1 MLVSVA
7 VITYNSS
14 MFVIETLE
22 SVKRQDYKQIQLVIS
37 DDCSTDDTIDKCRA
51 WLAKNKDRFVNPIIT
66 INDINKGVPGNL
78 NNAIKHCNGEW
89 IKSIAGDD
97 ILMDD
102 CISKNIKYSLDN
114 PKAQVIFSNLRRFTV
129 NNGIMEF
136 VQVETHKC
144 MVDFFK
150 SSIDDK
156 LRILYSG
163 NILPA
168 PAKIIKR
175 ELLLKYPY
183 NEKYKLFEDYPMWIN
198 LLRNK
203 IDFYYL
209 DDDTVYYRIGE
220 TLSNSKQ
227 YYFNERVDYYMR
239 LHFYDE
245 LCEELYCN
253 YPDIYMK
260 RLLLFF
266 KRDVYRFFFSNKVNI
281 FNKVMFKLL
290 VNKLKDYN

>member
-14 MFVIETLE
+14 RFVIETLE

-37 DDCSTDDTIDKCRA
+37 DDCSTDDTIDKCRV
-51 WLAKNKDRFVNPIIT
+51 WLDSNRDRFINPVITVNE
-66 INDINKGVPGNL
+66 INKGVPANL
-78 NNAIKHCNGEW
+78 NNAIRYCEGEW
-89 IKSIAGDD
+89 VKSIAGDD

-102 CISKNIKYSLDN
+102 CISKNIQYSLSN
-114 PKAQVIFSNLRRFTV
+114 PKAQVIFSNVRRFTI

-136 VQVETHKC
+136 VHAETHERL
-144 MVDFFK
+144 VNFFN
-150 SSIDDK
+150 SSVDDK

-168 PAKIIKR
+168 PAKIIKK

-198 LLRNK
+198 LLRNR
-203 IDFYYL
+203 IDFHFL
-209 DDDTVYYRIGE
+209 DSDTVYYRIGE
-220 TLSNSKQ
+220 TLTNSKRNF
-227 YYFNERVDYYMR
+227 FNERVDYYMR

-245 LCEELYCN
+245 LCEELYCH
-253 YPDIYMK
+253 YPDIYLK
-260 RLLLFF
+260 RL
-266 KRDVYRFFFSNKVNI
+266 FFFFPKRNA
-281 FNKVMFKLL
+281 
-290 VNKLKDYN
+290 